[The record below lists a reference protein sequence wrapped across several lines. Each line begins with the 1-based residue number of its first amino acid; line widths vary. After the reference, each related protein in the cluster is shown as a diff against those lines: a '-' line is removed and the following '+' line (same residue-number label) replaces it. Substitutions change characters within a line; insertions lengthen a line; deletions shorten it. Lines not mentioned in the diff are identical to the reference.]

1 MTRRISSSIVFRTQ
15 AVHSACGLVTLSA
28 SAVVLAPVF
37 CFGCC
42 QALDSLSATSI
53 AVCLNCGCIALR
65 STAFVHPVA
74 FVLLL
79 KRFLDNMHLVF
90 QLGSFLFLCG
100 FPRHL
105 LYLCDLA
112 SIVSA
117 RTWFFTLFAS
127 VAVNTSSIMD
137 LCLYS
142 SRSSQSRALLL
153 SVRVSD
159 FVPFCILGFLD
170 CGRVSLDLLHLTH
183 IVGIVVLLLVLLVL
197 VGVVFLYH
205 LLNFVVFLDC
215 FVRCN
220 TPSLSR
226 SRV

>member
-15 AVHSACGLVTLSA
+15 AVHSACGLLTLSA
-28 SAVVLAPVF
+28 SAVVLAPIF

-53 AVCLNCGCIALR
+53 AVCLNCGFIALR

-117 RTWFFTLFAS
+117 RTWF
-127 VAVNTSSIMD
+127 
-137 LCLYS
+137 
-142 SRSSQSRALLL
+142 
-153 SVRVSD
+153 
-159 FVPFCILGFLD
+159 
-170 CGRVSLDLLHLTH
+170 
-183 IVGIVVLLLVLLVL
+183 
-197 VGVVFLYH
+197 
-205 LLNFVVFLDC
+205 
-215 FVRCN
+215 
-220 TPSLSR
+220 SLSSHPSPSTPR
-226 SRV
+226 PSWTCACTRRGPLNLERAVECSSLRFRAVLHPRIS